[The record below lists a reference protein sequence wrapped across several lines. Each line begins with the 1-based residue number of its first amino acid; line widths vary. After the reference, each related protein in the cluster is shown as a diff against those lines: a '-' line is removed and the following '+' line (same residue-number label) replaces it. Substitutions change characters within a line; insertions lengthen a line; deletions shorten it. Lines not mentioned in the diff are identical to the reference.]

1 MTTAL
6 LPAARAAA
14 AIDVSEA
21 LIDVF
26 VCADERDWKQLRSRF
41 ADHVELDWTSLTGGD
56 PVTLSGEQLTA
67 NWRALL
73 GAFDATH
80 HQIGN
85 ILIDELHP
93 DEARVRCYGTATHR
107 LAVDGQDGR
116 WVLGG
121 RYQARLVRSDEHG
134 WRVAELTLIVVW
146 GEGNQNLLALA
157 AQAEGVMG

>member
-1 MTTAL
+1 MTTT
-6 LPAARAAA
+6 
-14 AIDVSEA
+14 VSTADRVVAVIEVIEA
-21 LIDVF
+21 LTDVF
-26 VCADERDWKQLRSRF
+26 VSADEHDWQRLRGRF
-41 ADHVELDWTSLTGGD
+41 ADHVELDWTSLTGGE
-56 PVTLSGEQLTA
+56 PATLTGDQLTA

-85 ILIDELHP
+85 ILIDELNA

-121 RYQARLVRSDEHG
+121 RYQARLVHCDEHG
-134 WRVAELTLIVVW
+134 WRVAELTLTVMW
-146 GEGNQNLLALA
+146 GEGNQNLLAIA
-157 AQAEGVMG
+157 AESHDEN